1 MKSRKYQFNNS
12 IVTVKF
18 GDITKSEAEVIVSSD
33 DTDISM
39 GGGVSMA
46 ILNSGGDAIK
56 KDAQKKLP
64 TQLGNVVVSTSGTL
78 QFQKFIFHCITISYD
93 PYDKHNRITQ
103 DDSTDLQTYIIQRS
117 VNKCFSLIHALELNS
132 IAFPCIGAGVANF
145 PMQKVAKVMA
155 ETISSNLRK
164 TQKKIEV
171 ELYLYDR
178 FNTMNEIDYIDFFEN
193 FAINSAIAKQD
204 NIDDSKS
211 LIIDDILHNNGD
223 HIKCP
228 QKSEMDHQIFI
239 SYAREDAE
247 KVNIVRN
254 FLDKNSIK
262 YWIDKNGIH
271 SGENYKEVIIDAID
285 TAQVVLFFSSINSN
299 KSENVKRELANA
311 ARCNKIVIPLLL
323 DDARFANSIQYD
335 FPDVDQIDMKDIASG
350 VEKLLKS
357 LNFHFSP
364 KTHIS

>member
-1 MKSRKYQFNNS
+1 MKSREYQFNNS
-12 IVTVKF
+12 KVTVKF
-18 GDITKSEAEVIVSSD
+18 GDITKSKAEVIVSSD

-46 ILNSGGDAIK
+46 ILKSGGESIL

-64 TQLGNVVVSTSGTL
+64 TQLGNVVVSTSGNL

-93 PYDKHNRITQ
+93 SHDKYNRITQ
-103 DDSTDLQTYIIQRS
+103 DDSIDLQTYIIQRS

-164 TQKKIEV
+164 TQKQIEV

-193 FAINSAIAKQD
+193 FAINSAFAKQD

-211 LIIDDILHNNGD
+211 LVIDDILLDNGD
-223 HIKCP
+223 HIKRP
-228 QKSEMDHQIFI
+228 QKSEMDHQVFI
-239 SYAREDAE
+239 SYARKDAE
-247 KVNIVRN
+247 KVNIVKN

-262 YWIDKNGIH
+262 YWIDKDEIH
-271 SGENYKEVIIDAID
+271 SGENFKDVIIDAID
-285 TAQVVLFFSSINSN
+285 TAQVILFFSSVNSN

-311 ARCNKIVIPLLL
+311 ARQNKIVIPLLL

-350 VEKLLKS
+350 VKKLLKS

>member
-18 GDITKSEAEVIVSSD
+18 GDITKSRAEVIVSSD

-46 ILNSGGDAIK
+46 ILKSGGEAIM

-64 TQLGNVVVSTSGTL
+64 TQLGNVVVSTSGML
-78 QFQKFIFHCITISYD
+78 HFQKFIFHCITISYD
-93 PYDKHNRITQ
+93 SNSKYNNIAQ
-103 DDSTDLQTYIIQRS
+103 DDSIDLQTYIIQRS
-117 VNKCFSLIHALELNS
+117 VNKCFNLIHALELNS

-164 TQKKIEV
+164 TQKQIEV

-204 NIDDSKS
+204 IDDSKS
-211 LIIDDILHNNGD
+211 LVIDEINLDKDD
-223 HIKCP
+223 HIESP
-228 QKSEMDHQIFI
+228 QKSKMNHKVFI

-262 YWIDKNGIH
+262 YWIDKEKIN
-271 SGENYKEVIIDAID
+271 SGENFKDVIIDAID
-285 TAQVVLFFSSINSN
+285 TSQVVLFFSSVNSN

-311 ARCNKIVIPLLL
+311 AKRNKIVIPLLL
-323 DDARFANSIQYD
+323 DDARFAKSIQYD
-335 FPDVDQIDMKDIASG
+335 FPDVDQIDMKDISSG
-350 VEKLLKS
+350 VKRLLES
-357 LNFHFSP
+357 LKYHFSP